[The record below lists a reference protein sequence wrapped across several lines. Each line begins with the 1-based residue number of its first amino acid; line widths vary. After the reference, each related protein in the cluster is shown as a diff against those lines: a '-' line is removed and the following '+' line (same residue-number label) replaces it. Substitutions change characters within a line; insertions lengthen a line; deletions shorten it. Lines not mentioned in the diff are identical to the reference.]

1 VPSRKEPP
9 TPDTSKS
16 TQRERAADGSVP
28 QDGITKKS
36 LPHDGTVRDL
46 IARDGVTG
54 DGIATRDGVPTRDGA
69 IARDGVGTRKAA
81 ISTVSHTLDTGVAER
96 LRHFAFRE
104 RISESA
110 VIEFA
115 LRALF
120 ESDDE
125 TALGR
130 RLREAGA
137 ALRRRNRGPDSR
149 SE

>member
-1 VPSRKEPP
+1 VSV
-9 TPDTSKS
+9 
-16 TQRERAADGSVP
+16 DGV
-28 QDGITKKS
+28 
-36 LPHDGTVRDL
+36 
-46 IARDGVTG
+46 ARDGVTH
-54 DGIATRDGVPTRDGA
+54 DGVPRDGA
-69 IARDGVGTRKAA
+69 SRDGAAARKSSIA
-81 ISTVSHTLDTGVAER
+81 TVSHTLDSEVADR

-120 ESDDE
+120 ESGDE

-137 ALRRRNRGPDSR
+137 ALRRRNRAADSR